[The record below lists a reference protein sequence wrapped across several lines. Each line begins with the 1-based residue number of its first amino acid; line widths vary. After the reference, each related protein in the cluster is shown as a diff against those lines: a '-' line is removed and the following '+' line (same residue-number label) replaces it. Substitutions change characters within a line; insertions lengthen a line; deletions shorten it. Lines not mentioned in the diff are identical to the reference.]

1 MLDVTA
7 RKRRADF
14 GLLATPI
21 LANQMEKLQELSQTE
36 LQELLDNAER
46 VEAMALESDE
56 IQNIQLEREM
66 ALAANRSLAEQNLDR
81 RPYLE
86 SQKEALVSRYL
97 QLEALQQKYREHCA
111 QRDGMVGQVS
121 PEALFNR
128 LQVESSKTEEESES
142 LADEFLEGSLS
153 LDSFLDRFLT
163 LRSLAHKRRVRIE
176 KLQETLRQRS
186 QNSASS
192 STTTAATATDKPDPA
207 SSAVSPPSNN
217 LPAPK
222 PAVPPPPVPP
232 SGLPYSPY
240 PGCPPVAPAVA
251 AVSGP
256 SNPPSQFPP
265 YPSPGSSFTPAA
277 GFPRP
282 AFTPPSGGGGCPYP
296 AQPSAFTGPHPG
308 SAFGQYTPSTGPAP
322 YPASYSY
329 GGYSYPAQPAFGSTQ
344 SPTGRPIYRPGYGV
358 PQPYS

>member
-1 MLDVTA
+1 MVLDVTA
-7 RKRRADF
+7 RKHRAEF
-14 GLLATPI
+14 GLLAPPI
-21 LANQMEKLQELSQTE
+21 LANQMEKLQELSQSE

-97 QLEALQQKYREHCA
+97 QLEAVQQKYREHCA
-111 QRDGMVGQVS
+111 QRDGIEGQVS
-121 PEALFNR
+121 PEALLNR

-153 LDSFLDRFLT
+153 LDSFLDQFLT
-163 LRSLAHKRRVRIE
+163 LRSLAHKRRVKME
-176 KLQETLRQRS
+176 KLQETLRHRGS
-186 QNSASS
+186 DSASS
-192 STTTAATATDKPDPA
+192 STATSGSDRPEPSVSTA
-207 SSAVSPPSNN
+207 PSNN
-217 LPAPK
+217 LPQPK
-222 PAVPPPPVPP
+222 PSVPAAVAP

-240 PGCPPVAPAVA
+240 PVCPLPSAVA

-265 YPSPGSSFTPAA
+265 YPSVGSSFTPAP
-277 GFPRP
+277 GYPRP
-282 AFTPPSGGGGCPYP
+282 AFTPPSGGGVCPYP

-308 SAFGQYTPSTGPAP
+308 SAFGQYTPSGGPQGPAP

-329 GGYSYPAQPAFGSTQ
+329 GGYSYPGGNTQ
-344 SPTGRPIYRPGYGV
+344 SPTGRAIYRPGYGV